1 MINRKKKRDNC
12 GILNTKIKNK
22 KMEMVDRFER
32 LRIIV
37 KTLKFGG
44 ARKNQRISISAA
56 VAKLKILFSNHQE

>member
-1 MINRKKKRDNC
+1 
-12 GILNTKIKNK
+12 
-22 KMEMVDRFER
+22 MEMVERFER